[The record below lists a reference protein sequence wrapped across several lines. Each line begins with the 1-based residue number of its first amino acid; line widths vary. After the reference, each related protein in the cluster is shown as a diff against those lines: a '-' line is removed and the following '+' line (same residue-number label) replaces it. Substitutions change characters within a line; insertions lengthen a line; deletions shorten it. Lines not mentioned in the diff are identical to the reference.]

1 MSTAVKIAIVF
12 LCLIFSLIGFLIKIP
27 VPLRGHDKLMHAAF
41 YFMAAAFLN
50 FLFKKRQVLI
60 FIILALFGVLIE
72 YLQQVSNKLMHS
84 RIHGR
89 FDKEDIYAN
98 MKGLILYAGIAA
110 IYFLITASLSQ
121 GKNSKKIST

>member
-1 MSTAVKIAIVF
+1 MNTAVKIVIVI

-41 YFMAAAFLN
+41 YFFAAVFFN

-60 FIILALFGVLIE
+60 FIILAAFGVLIE
-72 YLQQVSNKLMHS
+72 FLQQLANKITHS
-84 RIHGR
+84 HIHGR

-98 MKGLILYAGIAA
+98 MKGLCLYAAIALL
-110 IYFLITASLSQ
+110 YFLA
-121 GKNSKKIST
+121 KILFRNQPAGDTHIE